1 MRASSSMASPSEE
14 GYPTPQPHKE
24 SRHTRPE
31 LVTASLFVTC
41 IVDQFYPDVG
51 ESTVRLLRRLG
62 VDVDFPELQTCCG
75 QPAYNAGFTQMAAEA
90 ARGMLNAFSGER
102 YIVAPSGSCAA
113 MVKVFYPEL
122 LKDDPKDLAEARNLA
137 DRTYELSQFI
147 VDVLG
152 LPAHSQ
158 PKPLPSTD
166 KGLKVTY
173 HEGCHL
179 RRELGAVTQPRE
191 LIRSLPGVELAEME
205 YPDECCGF
213 GGTFSVKFAD
223 ISGAMLAD
231 KLDRIE
237 ATGAD
242 AVVACDSSCL
252 MQIEGG
258 LRKRGAPVR
267 ALHIA
272 ELIDSRAAFE

>member
-1 MRASSSMASPSEE
+1 MRRGCAKVFEQM
-14 GYPTPQPHKE
+14 K
-24 SRHTRPE
+24 
-31 LVTASLFVTC
+31 ASLFVTC

-51 ESTVRLLRRLG
+51 ESAVRVLSRLG
-62 VDVDFPELQTCCG
+62 VDVDFPEAQTCCG
-75 QPAYNAGFTQMAAEA
+75 QPAYNAGYTELAVDA
-90 ARGMLNAFSGER
+90 ARRMLNAFRGTR
-102 YIVAPSGSCAA
+102 YVVAPSGSCAA

-122 LKDDPKDLAEARNLA
+122 LQDDPAALAEARDLTG
-137 DRTYELSQFI
+137 RTYEMSQFI

-152 LPAHSQ
+152 YPQ
-158 PKPLPSTD
+158 PGSLLSRGKP
-166 KGLKVTY
+166 LKVTY

-191 LIRSLPGVELAEME
+191 LIHSLPGVALTEME
-205 YPDECCGF
+205 HPDECCGF

-223 ISGAMLAD
+223 ISGAMLTD

-237 ATGAD
+237 ATEAD

-258 LRKRGAPVR
+258 LRKRRSSVQ
-267 ALHIA
+267 ALHLA
-272 ELIDSRAAFE
+272 ELLDSRSMSG